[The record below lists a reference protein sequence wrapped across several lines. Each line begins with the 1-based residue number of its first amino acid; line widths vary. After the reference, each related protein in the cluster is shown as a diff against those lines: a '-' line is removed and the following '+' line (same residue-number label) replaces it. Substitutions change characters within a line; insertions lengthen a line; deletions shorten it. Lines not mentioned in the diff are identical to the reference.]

1 MRADRDIGGVAPIGV
16 TVPRVGQTAESPAYA
31 VKLTD
36 ILSPVRIRH
45 EPRRETVEGSWV
57 PRYFFHVRIGRE
69 LTRDDEGVEL
79 LGIEAAVAEALKA
92 AREYNDATYLP
103 IQLHVEDSS
112 GRTVFIVP
120 VAPAPSAI
128 VAFGSASLALH

>member
-1 MRADRDIGGVAPIGV
+1 
-16 TVPRVGQTAESPAYA
+16 
-31 VKLTD
+31 
-36 ILSPVRIRH
+36 
-45 EPRRETVEGSWV
+45 
-57 PRYFFHVRIGRE
+57 VRIGRE